1 MNQCRWI
8 GCLLAALLF
17 VAGAKATLAPDGP
30 AGELHPGVVGDIEW
44 PFGDPLANGIEV
56 VRDPV
61 TERVM
66 ILRPGPES
74 LPPSARG
81 VKIGTAATDVAAS
94 RITADQFIEKNK
106 SVLGLQDPAGQL
118 VTAASE
124 ADDLGLAHV
133 YFSQQHQGVPVLGG
147 GMAVHVNR
155 EGAVYLATADI
166 ADRLPASVVPT
177 LTAQQAAVIAWKEA
191 SARGSAADDP
201 NAAAPQLTIVPLGMI
216 KQDPEARSVLAWDVH
231 VFGEDVD
238 DDVSG
243 HYYVDA
249 EDGSIAFFQ
258 SDVERLDRRVYDCTP
273 IGSCGG
279 CALDCYDAT
288 YNYYFG
294 RSENAPAR
302 GPSPNT
308 SLYGGARAQ
317 LEVDHVHDVLGAIQA
332 YLQSAY
338 GINGANNQGG
348 TSLSTPSQTVV
359 NVHYQGSIC
368 PNGAQH
374 HTDTSVLDFCSG
386 MGNTDTIG
394 HEYAHAIQRWA
405 TRARSVYLTYAY
417 QSGAWMEGYS
427 DYMGEVIENYY
438 TGTTDWK
445 SGTDSNWTVLYN
457 LVNPEFAGYRTTP
470 SAPVIPY
477 PRTWYSPGVYC
488 GTSYDNGGVHVNGSI
503 ISHMLYILAVGG
515 VERCRNVSGIG
526 IEPVSQIMYRAYRY
540 YFPANAT
547 FNSGYYLVQQAASD
561 LYDPSICAQVTAAMQ
576 AVEIDQPGI
585 CSGQPENWGC
595 STACLPDTLYQTRG
609 MGRPREMVTAD
620 FDGDGRLDL
629 ATADGALDHTG
640 SFTVLMDYET
650 GGAGTGQFAR
660 VNSYPMGA
668 EKYGEGIATG
678 DLNGDGILDLA
689 VSHKYARAISVAFG
703 TGTGG
708 VGDGGFGTPT
718 QYALDEQ
725 PSRMLVWDCNADGTL
740 DIVAAGDSSLVVLMG
755 NAANGVASG
764 TFASPAKY
772 TYSGQY
778 NGGRLWGLAVGDFNA
793 DDVSDIA
800 AGDHG
805 RILIFLGGSV
815 GGVPDG
821 TFTPSGI
828 YAGNGWF
835 VTVGDFNA
843 DGITDLAS
851 AQAGI
856 TVLLGNG
863 SAGRGDG
870 TFRFGQDVYNWNDGG
885 WQPVITDWNGDGI
898 ADLATNALRGS
909 PFVWEGQTATP
920 GVPNGRFYRTA
931 GMALADTTTYA
942 LSAADLDGDGMA
954 ELAIGVSNYYRPSGV
969 DIVKNTCTASLPMT
983 LQVDEPSAGTQWVPG
998 QHKTIRWTKGNGI
1011 IAVDVAVSRDGGAH
1025 WQTIAKTCM
1034 GDSVRWV
1041 VSGLPTNQARIRV
1054 FDPAVPSHSAVN
1066 SGNFTIGSYAVDVPP
1081 ASPLTYALR
1090 ANVPNPFNPVTKIA
1104 FELPEAGR
1112 VTLAVFD
1119 IRGRRVRQLV
1129 DEAKQPGRYD
1139 VDWNGTDDSGHR
1151 LASGVYFCRME
1162 AGPFRETRRMT
1173 LLK

>member
-1 MNQCRWI
+1 MNQWRWA
-8 GCLLAALLF
+8 GCLLAALLV
-17 VAGAKATLAPDGP
+17 VAGAKANLAADDPIGGLRPD
-30 AGELHPGVVGDIEW
+30 VVGDIE
-44 PFGDPLANGIEV
+44 PLRDALAGGIEV

-81 VKIGTAATDVAAS
+81 VKIGSAAADVAAS
-94 RITADQFIEKNK
+94 RITAYQFIEKNK

-118 VTAASE
+118 VATTSE
-124 ADDLGLAHV
+124 ADDLGLTHV

-155 EGAVYLATADI
+155 EGAVYLATSDI

-177 LTAQQAAVIAWKEA
+177 ISAQQAAVIAWKEA
-191 SARGSAADDP
+191 SASGSAADDP
-201 NAAAPQLTIVPLGMI
+201 NAAALQLMIVPLGMI
-216 KQDPEARSVLAWDVH
+216 KQDPEAPSVLTWDVH

-249 EDGSIAFFQ
+249 VSGAIAFFQ

-294 RSENAPAR
+294 RSESAPVR

-308 SLYGGARAQ
+308 SLYGGALA
-317 LEVDHVHDVLGAIQA
+317 LSDVDHAHDILGAVHA
-332 YLQSAY
+332 YVQSAY

-348 TSLSTPSQTVV
+348 TSVDTPSQTIV
-359 NVHYQGSIC
+359 NTHYQGSIC
-368 PNGAQH
+368 PNGAQAWVA
-374 HTDTSVLDFCSG
+374 TGVMDFCPG
-386 MGNTDTIG
+386 MATPDCVG
-394 HEYAHAIQRWA
+394 HEYAHNIERWA

-445 SGTDSNWTVLYN
+445 SGTGSTWTVLYD
-457 LVNPEFAGYRTTP
+457 LADPDQAGYHTT
-470 SAPVIPY
+470 SGGPVIPY
-477 PRTWYSPGVYC
+477 PRRWYSSGVYC
-488 GTSYDNGGVHVNGSI
+488 GSSYDNGGVHVNGSI
-503 ISHMLYILAVGG
+503 ISHMLYLLATGG
-515 VERCRNVSGIG
+515 VEGCGIVHGIG

-547 FNSGYYLVQQAASD
+547 FNSGYNLVLQAASD
-561 LYDPSICAQVTAAMQ
+561 LYDPSICAEVTAAMR

-585 CSGQPENWGC
+585 CSGQPNMGC

-609 MGRPREMVTAD
+609 MGRPRDMVAAD
-620 FDGDGRLDL
+620 FNGDGRLDL
-629 ATADGALDHTG
+629 ATADGALDLTG

-650 GGAGTGQFAR
+650 DGAGAGQFAH
-660 VNSYPMGA
+660 VNSTPMGA
-668 EKYGEGIATG
+668 GKYASGIATG

-689 VSHKYARAISVAFG
+689 VAHKNASAISIVFG
-703 TGTGG
+703 TGAGG

-718 QYALDEQ
+718 QYALDERPQ
-725 PSRMLVWDCNADGTL
+725 RMLAWDCNADGAL
-740 DIVAAGDSSLVVLMG
+740 DIVAAGDSSLAVLIG
-755 NAANGVASG
+755 NTVNGLPSG
-764 TFASPAKY
+764 TFATPAKY
-772 TYSGQY
+772 TYNGQY
-778 NGGRLWGLAVGDFNA
+778 NGAGMWGLAVGDFNA

-800 AGDHG
+800 AGIWGH
-805 RILIFLGGSV
+805 ILIFLGGSV

-821 TFTPSGI
+821 TFTPAGS
-828 YAGNGWF
+828 YLGNGYF
-835 VTVGDFNA
+835 MTVGDFDA
-843 DGITDLAS
+843 DGITDIAA
-851 AQAGI
+851 AQYGV

-870 TFRFGQDVYNWNDGG
+870 TFRVEQSIWALENSY
-885 WQPVITDWNGDGI
+885 WQPVIMDWNGDGI
-898 ADLATNALRGS
+898 ADLATNALRYS
-909 PFVWEGQTATP
+909 PYVWEGQTAMP
-920 GVPNGRFYRTA
+920 GVPNGWFQRTS
-931 GMALADTTTYA
+931 GMASADSVGYA
-942 LSAADLDGDGMA
+942 SCAADLDGDGVA
-954 ELAIGVSNYYRPSGV
+954 ELAMGVINYYRPTGV
-969 DIVKNTCTASLPMT
+969 DIAKSACTSSLPMT
-983 LQVDEPSAGTQWVPG
+983 LQVTEPQSGTQCVPG
-998 QHKTIRWTKGNGI
+998 QHKTIRWTKGAGI
-1011 IAVDVAVSRDGGAH
+1011 VAVDVAVSRDGGAH

-1041 VSGLPTNQARIRV
+1041 AAGPLTDQARIRV

-1066 SGNFTIGSYAVDVPP
+1066 DGDFVIGSYAVGVPEAP
-1081 ASPLTYALR
+1081 PYIYALR
-1090 ANVPNPFNPVTKIA
+1090 ANVPNPFNPVTQIA
-1104 FELPEAGR
+1104 FEVPVAGR
-1112 VTLAVFD
+1112 VALKVFD
-1119 IRGRRVRQLV
+1119 VSGRHVRTLV
-1129 DEAKQPGRYD
+1129 DETKLPSRYVVAWD
-1139 VDWNGTDDSGHR
+1139 GTDGSGRR
-1151 LASGVYFCRME
+1151 LASGLYFCRME
-1162 AGPFRETRRMT
+1162 AGSFRETIRMT